1 MCFASAYLGGI
12 DMEANFLTHRS
23 RRKLFSLGIC
33 SCLLGLSVSV
43 TPMALVGADEVQQ
56 AESQLEQIAD
66 SSVEEDDFLQLV
78 DQGSYGANQGKKS
91 YTIDLLCHGKGPKN
105 KGTEQSNA
113 EDSTE
118 GKSVKREGCDIDPLA
133 DQKEAAIAEPKK
145 TDSTLLNVSL
155 FGLVAAVVGFI
166 FVKKMKKG

>member
-1 MCFASAYLGGI
+1 
-12 DMEANFLTHRS
+12 MEAIFLTHRS
-23 RRKLFSLGIC
+23 RRKLFSLSIC
-33 SCLLGLSVSV
+33 SFLLGLSVSV
-43 TPMALVGADEVQQ
+43 TPMAIVGADEVQQ

-78 DQGSYGANQGKKS
+78 DQGSDGANQGKKS

-118 GKSVKREGCDIDPLA
+118 GKSVKREGGDIDPLA
-133 DQKEAAIAEPKK
+133 DKKEATSAEPKK
-145 TDSTLLNVSL
+145 ADSTLLNVSL
-155 FGLVAAVVGFI
+155 FGLVAAVVGFV
-166 FVKKMKKG
+166 FVKKMKKE

>member
-1 MCFASAYLGGI
+1 
-12 DMEANFLTHRS
+12 MEAIFLTHRS

-33 SCLLGLSVSV
+33 SFLLGLSVSV
-43 TPMALVGADEVQQ
+43 TPMAVVGADEVH
-56 AESQLEQIAD
+56 
-66 SSVEEDDFLQLV
+66 
-78 DQGSYGANQGKKS
+78 QGKKS

-113 EDSTE
+113 DASTE

-133 DQKEAAIAEPKK
+133 DKKEAATAEPKK

-155 FGLVAAVVGFI
+155 FGLVAAVVGFV

>member
-1 MCFASAYLGGI
+1 
-12 DMEANFLTHRS
+12 MEANFLTHRS
-23 RRKLFSLGIC
+23 RRKLFSLSIC
-33 SCLLGLSVSV
+33 SFLLGLSVSV
-43 TPMALVGADEVQQ
+43 TPMAVVGADEVQQ

-78 DQGSYGANQGKKS
+78 DQGSDGANQGKKS

-113 EDSTE
+113 DASTE
-118 GKSVKREGCDIDPLA
+118 GKSVKREGCDIDPLP
-133 DQKEAAIAEPKK
+133 DKKEAATAEPKK
-145 TDSTLLNVSL
+145 SDSTLLNVSL
-155 FGLVAAVVGFI
+155 FGLVAAVVGFV

>member
-1 MCFASAYLGGI
+1 
-12 DMEANFLTHRS
+12 MEAIFLTHRS
-23 RRKLFSLGIC
+23 RRKLFSLSIC
-33 SCLLGLSVSV
+33 SFLLGLSVSV
-43 TPMALVGADEVQQ
+43 TPMAIVGADEVQQ

-78 DQGSYGANQGKKS
+78 DQGSDGANQGKKS

-118 GKSVKREGCDIDPLA
+118 GKSVKREGGDIDPLA
-133 DQKEAAIAEPKK
+133 DKKEAATAEPKK

-155 FGLVAAVVGFI
+155 FGLVAAVVGFV
-166 FVKKMKKG
+166 FVKKMKKE

>member
-1 MCFASAYLGGI
+1 
-12 DMEANFLTHRS
+12 MEANFLTHRS

-33 SCLLGLSVSV
+33 SFLLGFSISV
-43 TPMALVGADEVQQ
+43 TPMAVVGADEVQQ

-66 SSVEEDDFLQLV
+66 SSMEEDDFLQLV
-78 DQGSYGANQGKKS
+78 DQGSDGANQGKKS

-113 EDSTE
+113 DASTE

-133 DQKEAAIAEPKK
+133 DKKEAATAEPKK
-145 TDSTLLNVSL
+145 ADSTLLNVSL
-155 FGLVAAVVGFI
+155 FGLVAAVVGFV
-166 FVKKMKKG
+166 FVKKMKKE

>member
-1 MCFASAYLGGI
+1 
-12 DMEANFLTHRS
+12 MEANFLTHKS

-33 SCLLGLSVSV
+33 SCLLGLSISV
-43 TPMALVGADEVQQ
+43 APMAVVGADEVQQ

-78 DQGSYGANQGKKS
+78 DQGSDGANQGKKS

-133 DQKEAAIAEPKK
+133 DKKEATSAEPKK
-145 TDSTLLNVSL
+145 ADSTLLNVSL
-155 FGLVAAVVGFI
+155 FGLVAAVVGFV
-166 FVKKMKKG
+166 FVKKMKKE

>member
-1 MCFASAYLGGI
+1 
-12 DMEANFLTHRS
+12 MEANFLTHRS

-33 SCLLGLSVSV
+33 SFLLGLSISV
-43 TPMALVGADEVQQ
+43 TPMVVVGADEVQQ

-78 DQGSYGANQGKKS
+78 DQGSDGANQGKKS

-113 EDSTE
+113 DASTE

-133 DQKEAAIAEPKK
+133 EKEAATAEPKK
-145 TDSTLLNVSL
+145 ADSTLLNVSL
-155 FGLVAAVVGFI
+155 FGLVAAVVGFV
-166 FVKKMKKG
+166 FVKKMKKE

>member
-23 RRKLFSLGIC
+23 RGKLFSLGIY
-33 SCLLGLSVSV
+33 SFLLGLSVSV
-43 TPMALVGADEVQQ
+43 TPMAVVGADEVQQ
-56 AESQLEQIAD
+56 AESQLEQVAD

-78 DQGSYGANQGKKS
+78 DQGSDGANQGKKS

-113 EDSTE
+113 DASTE
-118 GKSVKREGCDIDPLA
+118 GKSVKREGCDIDPLE
-133 DQKEAAIAEPKK
+133 DKKEAATAEPKK
-145 TDSTLLNVSL
+145 ADSTLLNVSL
-155 FGLVAAVVGFI
+155 FGLVAAVVGFV